1 MAVGKSVKGK
11 ISKISGPLVVASGMT
26 GSGMYDVVRVG
37 NLGLVGEIIELK
49 GDLAYVQVY
58 EETSGLMPGEPVVST
73 GAPLSVELGP
83 GMIEQF
89 YDGVQRPLNAIEDK
103 AKSPFISRGINV
115 PAIDRT
121 RKWGFTAKVKKGDF
135 VAQGD
140 VLGVV
145 QETILVEHKIMVPP
159 GVEGT
164 VEEIHE
170 GEFRVEETIAVLVN
184 GEERNE
190 VQMLQRWPVRSP
202 ARWQSA
208 FPRSFRLA
216 PGSASSTCSSR

>member
-145 QETILVEHKIMVPP
+145 QERSLLNIRSWYRRESK
-159 GVEGT
+159 
-164 VEEIHE
+164 
-170 GEFRVEETIAVLVN
+170 
-184 GEERNE
+184 ERWRRFTKAS
-190 VQMLQRWPVRSP
+190 LRWKK
-202 ARWQSA
+202 
-208 FPRSFRLA
+208 RL
-216 PGSASSTCSSR
+216 SSW